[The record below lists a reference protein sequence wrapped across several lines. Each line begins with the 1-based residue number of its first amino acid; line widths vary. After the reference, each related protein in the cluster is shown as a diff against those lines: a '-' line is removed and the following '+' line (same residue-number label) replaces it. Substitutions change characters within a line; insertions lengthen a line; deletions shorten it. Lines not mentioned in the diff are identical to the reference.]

1 MLCCL
6 VLGSMV
12 VPLKSRRQLA
22 AGLLSLAFAGVVLLA
37 LRRKGLALGLD
48 SMRGLMTAM
57 VMASPAV
64 FGFALL
70 AAHLLSRRRQSA
82 IVANATNVERLDS
95 ISRPFA
101 AGCAGLVA
109 GVAPFVLLVYRAAE
123 YRMPDSYIWGNRVN
137 PDAGWPF
144 IGFCSVVGII
154 ALGASHWKSV
164 RSAGARRVP
173 VGEILP
179 LLAIV
184 LGAVFFARAG
194 LVDKPNQFTR
204 ALVCLDGEN
213 GAILWVC
220 EGLTGSAKG
229 RSRTVTH
236 ASATPAT
243 DGKRVFASVWCWD
256 FACCERQ
263 HTCHCTRCQRIR
275 TAAVINHCLRLR
287 DGKAYLGKRKE
298 ISRRIC
304 RLRHAARQVIERP
317 AGGHSPWLA

>member
-1 MLCCL
+1 MSRGKHLIIPMAVLLMICGLSVAEWRGFRGVDKNGRHDSTGGPLEWSFSNNVAWKTAIPGRGHSSPIVSGDAVYLTTTYEADHLAYRFWDRAIAAMAVLVAVTGVIFAMRNLMPGQRHTRRMLQNVRLFLFTQILVVAVIIALLGPGILDFGSSALRPWLGSVVLMLCCL

-123 YRMPDSYIWGNRVN
+123 YRMPDSYIWGNRVRSE
-137 PDAGWPF
+137 PLE
-144 IGFCSVVGII
+144 VG
-154 ALGASHWKSV
+154 SQ
-164 RSAGARRVP
+164 RR
-173 VGEILP
+173 
-179 LLAIV
+179 
-184 LGAVFFARAG
+184 
-194 LVDKPNQFTR
+194 
-204 ALVCLDGEN
+204 
-213 GAILWVC
+213 
-220 EGLTGSAKG
+220 
-229 RSRTVTH
+229 
-236 ASATPAT
+236 
-243 DGKRVFASVWCWD
+243 
-256 FACCERQ
+256 
-263 HTCHCTRCQRIR
+263 
-275 TAAVINHCLRLR
+275 
-287 DGKAYLGKRKE
+287 
-298 ISRRIC
+298 
-304 RLRHAARQVIERP
+304 RP
-317 AGGHSPWLA
+317 ASPGG